1 MKESPKSFI
10 GASLLRG
17 VVAGLVAEMHHIHG
31 ILLAVI
37 HDLLLI
43 TAGSWSLGKFLGLAV
58 IHDLLLIT
66 AGSWSLGK
74 FLGLAVIHDLLL
86 ITVVIH
92 GILLAD
98 DLKKHQHPDD
108 GSNNAHHH
116 ERLPSRKNNKHE

>member
-31 ILLAVI
+31 ILLVVI

-43 TAGSWSLGKFLGLAV
+43 TAGSWSLGMFLGLAV

-66 AGSWSLGK
+66 
-74 FLGLAVIHDLLL
+74 
-86 ITVVIH
+86 TVIH
-92 GILLAD
+92 GILLVD

-108 GSNNAHHH
+108 ASNNAHHH